1 MGGFILCHNGQPIQ
15 TLSIPLFRRLLQRG
29 AIDFPSITISEIKE
43 RGSLHP
49 TFAFLVILQAIWF
62 ITQCLSRLI
71 KGLVITQLEV
81 MTLVIV
87 LMNGLILV
95 FTYQKPLD
103 ARYPVQINTKF
114 ELERLVVEAA
124 PPRTI
129 KEDFRREKET
139 EHIIKR
145 IFLVERRPRNQRLM
159 TFGRFVYHVLNFTFV
174 WPIRS
179 LYRDFTHLAINMESN
194 EIPRGTL
201 KLPLFYVPDSS
212 DLLLFVLP
220 GVILLGMG
228 VGVVSCLFWSWGHF
242 PSETARLVWR
252 ISSVTTAAF
261 CALFLVLMTIVG
273 LTQLWSQVAPNSIV
287 ESIADFFVYVGVFIF
302 LIAFIPYVVARII
315 LLLESFACLQSL
327 PQKAFEIVPW
337 TNYIPHFS

>member
-1 MGGFILCHNGQPIQ
+1 
-15 TLSIPLFRRLLQRG
+15 
-29 AIDFPSITISEIKE
+29 
-43 RGSLHP
+43 
-49 TFAFLVILQAIWF
+49 VILQAIWF
-62 ITQCLSRLI
+62 TTQCLSRLI

-87 LMNGLILV
+87 LMNGLILI

-103 ARYPVQINTKF
+103 TRYPVQINTKF
-114 ELERLVVEAA
+114 ELDRLVVEAA

-145 IFLVERRPRNQRLM
+145 IFLVEHRPRNQRLL
-159 TFGRFVYHVLNFTFV
+159 TFGRFLYHVLNFTFV

-212 DLLLFVLP
+212 DLLLFVMP
-220 GVILLGMG
+220 AVILLGMG
-228 VGVVSCLFWSWGHF
+228 VGIVSCLFWSWGHF

-252 ISSVTTAAF
+252 IGSVTTAAF
-261 CALFLVLMTIVG
+261 CALFLVLMTIIG
-273 LTQLWSQVAPNSIV
+273 LTQLWSQVALNNIV

-315 LLLESFACLQSL
+315 ILLESFVCLQSL

>member
-1 MGGFILCHNGQPIQ
+1 MGGFMLCHNGQPIQ
-15 TLSIPLFRRLLQRG
+15 TLSIPQFRRLLQRG
-29 AIDFPSITISEIKE
+29 AIDFPSTTIPEIKE

-49 TFAFLVILQAIWF
+49 TFAFLVILQATWF
-62 ITQCLSRLI
+62 TTQCLSRLI
-71 KGLVITQLEV
+71 KGLLITQLEV
-81 MTLVIV
+81 MTLVLV
-87 LMNGLILV
+87 LMNGLTLI

-114 ELERLVVEAA
+114 ELERHVVEPI
-124 PPRTI
+124 PPRGV
-129 KEDFRREKET
+129 KEDFRREKAT
-139 EHIIKR
+139 EHIVKR
-145 IFLVERRPRNQRLM
+145 IFLVERRPQSQRLM
-159 TFGRFVYHVLNFTFV
+159 TVGRFVHHVLNFTFV

-179 LYRDFTHLAINMESN
+179 LYRDFGCLAINMESN

-201 KLPLFYVPDSS
+201 KVPLFYVPDSS

-220 GVILLGMG
+220 AVILLGMG

-242 PSETARLVWR
+242 PSDTARLVWR

-273 LTQLWSQVAPNSIV
+273 LTQLWSQVALNGIV

-302 LIAFIPYVVARII
+302 
-315 LLLESFACLQSL
+315 
-327 PQKAFEIVPW
+327 
-337 TNYIPHFS
+337 